1 MRRTSPSPVPIR
13 RPRPPQPHTFT
24 HMVDSIKTPSTYA
37 RRAGGPA
44 QSPHGQP
51 RLVGHLGDTR
61 TQQAEQST
69 EPMRWT
75 SKKQAAREPSNGSE
89 HHQQGGGGRNRQQKN
104 TTTTATAPHYEAG
117 PCEDGGLRLLP
128 VTHQRAKGTTHTTRD
143 NSSKGPRQI
152 KTVSGKRSNDRP
164 GRPTSPA
171 PPTAT
176 RTRAVSTADGEQQ
189 PAMGT
194 TTDKQKHGRRGTGP
208 GP

>member
-24 HMVDSIKTPSTYA
+24 HMVDSIKTPSMYA

-117 PCEDGGLRLLP
+117 SCEDGGLRLLP
-128 VTHQRAKGTTHTTRD
+128 VTHQRAKGTTHTRHAITAARALGK
-143 NSSKGPRQI
+143 SKQSVENAATTGQGDPPVPHPQRPRE
-152 KTVSGKRSNDRP
+152 REP
-164 GRPTSPA
+164 
-171 PPTAT
+171 
-176 RTRAVSTADGEQQ
+176 
-189 PAMGT
+189 
-194 TTDKQKHGRRGTGP
+194 
-208 GP
+208 